1 MTIETTSALT
11 DVQFPGYALESLPDT
26 ETHAQESRN
35 SRESQ
40 TALRNAP
47 KFQGPRANVCLKRAG
62 KAAAATAKIEKRG
75 APEAAEGR
83 DSASGQCE
91 LETEMDTT
99 VDIAETHEK
108 QINRKTHNKPAAGAA

>member
-26 ETHAQESRN
+26 ETHAQESRH

-47 KFQGPRANVCLKRAG
+47 NAYFGP
-62 KAAAATAKIEKRG
+62 
-75 APEAAEGR
+75 
-83 DSASGQCE
+83 S
-91 LETEMDTT
+91 
-99 VDIAETHEK
+99 
-108 QINRKTHNKPAAGAA
+108 

>member
-47 KFQGPRANVCLKRAG
+47 NAYFGPSWPPISVR
-62 KAAAATAKIEKRG
+62 
-75 APEAAEGR
+75 R
-83 DSASGQCE
+83 DRSF
-91 LETEMDTT
+91 
-99 VDIAETHEK
+99 
-108 QINRKTHNKPAAGAA
+108 R